1 MTLAN
6 LLRGQ
11 RPLLQAAMALWR
23 AVALMAAL
31 QAATAAKTPP
41 PQPPP
46 SPKMPVP
53 KPMDVLTFLG
63 NANQLMSET
72 ARYNK
77 LLWWVHDTNI
87 TDYNTD
93 IAAAS
98 DLVYQA
104 TSHNLIILFCIF

>member
-1 MTLAN
+1 MTLWR
-6 LLRGQ
+6 LLAC
-11 RPLLQAAMALWR
+11 LAAF
-23 AVALMAAL
+23 AA
-31 QAATAAKTPP
+31 AAAAAKAPFP

-46 SPKMPVP
+46 SPKMPIP

-77 LLWWVHDTNI
+77 LLWWLHDTNI
-87 TDYNTD
+87 TDYNSD
-93 IAAAS
+93 QAVQS

-104 TSHNLIILFCIF
+104 TSS